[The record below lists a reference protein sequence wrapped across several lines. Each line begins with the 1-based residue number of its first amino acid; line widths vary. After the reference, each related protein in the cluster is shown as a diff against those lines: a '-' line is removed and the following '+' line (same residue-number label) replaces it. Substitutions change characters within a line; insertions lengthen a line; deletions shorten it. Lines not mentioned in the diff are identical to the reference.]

1 MMMLMVRVNGDT
13 KSDIYSDSEADG
25 DGDEGDGVGDGNTVS
40 TWDGPSR

>member
-1 MMMLMVRVNGDT
+1 MMMVNGDT
-13 KSDIYSDSEADG
+13 KSDINSDSDADG